1 MPSPSAGRL
10 LRDRGITL
18 VSLDLDDTL
27 LDTDAAAEYRVE
39 AAVAR
44 AREIVP
50 GLDPEVAQQALR
62 AAMEANPVTMGRMAV
77 FMETLGIVPGSD
89 TAVQIRAAYNEVLL
103 DALEWM
109 EGAEAILAP
118 LRQRYRLAIVTNG
131 PTHLQWPKLKK
142 FGIQDLVD
150 YVVVSGD
157 VGIHKPDPAIFHHL
171 LTQSS
176 VDAARAAHVGDS
188 IHSDIAGARAAGMTA
203 IWLPPYLR
211 EPDIPG
217 EHAPHAVIKTLS
229 ELLEDRDADGA
240 ALD

>member
-1 MPSPSAGRL
+1 VASPSAGRL
-10 LRDRGITL
+10 LRERGITL

-44 AREIVP
+44 AREVVP
-50 GLDPEVAQQALR
+50 GLDAEVAQQALR
-62 AAMEANPVTMGRMAV
+62 AAMAANPVTMGRMTV

-118 LRQRYRLAIVTNG
+118 LRERYRLAIVTNG

-157 VGIHKPDPAIFHHL
+157 VGIHKPDPAIFQHL
-171 LTQSS
+171 LTQSG
-176 VDAARAAHVGDS
+176 VGAGQAAHVGDS

-211 EPDIPG
+211 APDDPG
-217 EHAPHAVIKTLS
+217 EHTPHAVIKTLS
-229 ELLEDRDADGA
+229 ELLEDGE
-240 ALD
+240 ALA